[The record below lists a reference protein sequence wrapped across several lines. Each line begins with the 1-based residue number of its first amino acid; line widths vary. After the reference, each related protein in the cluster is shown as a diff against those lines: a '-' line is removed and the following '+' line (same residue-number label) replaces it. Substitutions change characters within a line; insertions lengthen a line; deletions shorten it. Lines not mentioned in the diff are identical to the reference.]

1 MEQIGDAADD
11 PAAAA
16 ERQGIQDTCD
26 ALRKVLDL
34 EIPAT
39 FIVIDPGGLSA
50 FKPGEGVEVTEMEAD
65 AGAYDRSARAVAI
78 TRAAEAEG
86 YEDINGGGGGGGEP
100 GARGGGRR
108 RRRRGRGRDERHRR
122 VTTRDVRWTRVS
134 IGRPFARLLLI
145 K

>member
-100 GARGGGRR
+100 GARGGDGD
-108 RRRRGRGRDERHRR
+108 GDGDG
-122 VTTRDVRWTRVS
+122 DAGGGGGMND
-134 IGRPFARLLLI
+134 IDA
-145 K
+145 

>member
-65 AGAYDRSARAVAI
+65 AGAYDRRRARRRHHPRGGGGGIRGHQRRGRGRGAS
-78 TRAAEAEG
+78 RG
-86 YEDINGGGGGGGEP
+86 RGGGDGDGDGGGGGGMNDID
-100 GARGGGRR
+100 A
-108 RRRRGRGRDERHRR
+108 
-122 VTTRDVRWTRVS
+122 
-134 IGRPFARLLLI
+134 
-145 K
+145 